1 MAEARGLRSHF
12 GHLGPTGDRP
22 AGRSAQSVVADVR
35 HHHERWRGP
44 RLMSH
49 VVQFTGTPSG
59 TERRQNYATYR
70 W

>member
-44 RLMSH
+44 RL
-49 VVQFTGTPSG
+49 
-59 TERRQNYATYR
+59 
-70 W
+70 